1 MEEGVADVAYPLA
14 TIMAD
19 LAGPLAEREQRLA
32 GFASTQ
38 DRLAT
43 LPGLSW
49 QPYQQ
54 RHRRMPAAGKAF
66 ARDDP
71 NSDYSMV

>member
-1 MEEGVADVAYPLA
+1 MAHVGCQLA

-19 LAGPLAEREQRLA
+19 LAGPLAERDQRLA
-32 GFASTQ
+32 GCASTQ

-43 LPGLSW
+43 MPRLSW

-54 RHRRMPAAGKAF
+54 RRQRMQAAGNAF
-66 ARDDP
+66 VP
-71 NSDYSMV
+71 